1 MSPPAL
7 PWRTLRADL
16 SASVVVFLVA
26 LPLCVGIAVAS
37 GVPAELGL
45 VTGIVGGLVVG
56 FMPGSSIQVSG
67 PAAGL
72 TVLVAEAVDR
82 YGLAG
87 LGTIVLVAG
96 LLQVG
101 LGLLRL
107 GRWFR
112 AITVSVVQ
120 GMLAGIGLLLIA
132 GQLYVLAGVAA
143 PHTGPGKFTGLPGLV
158 GEVATSTPARVSL
171 AVGGATIAVMVLWD
185 SLPGRLRT
193 VPGAL
198 VAVVA
203 AAGVTAALR
212 LPVDTIE
219 VEGLLA
225 AMQPSLGHWGT
236 LADLGVLATIATFTL
251 IASAESLFSAAAV
264 DRLHQGPRTD
274 FDKELVAQ
282 GTGNAI
288 CGLLGALPMTAVI
301 VRSSANVRAGAR
313 TKVSRVLHGLWL
325 LLFAAAAPGL
335 IELIPLPALAA
346 VLVHAGTKLL
356 PVRAMPQLWRE
367 HRGEAVVLAAT
378 ALAILT
384 TDMFTGVLVG
394 LGLAVVKTAW
404 ETSHV
409 RVTVRDAAVRDA
421 GVRDTAVRD
430 AGVRDTAV
438 RDAGVRDTAVR
449 DAGPGPVE
457 VAITG
462 NATFLRLPTIL
473 TTLNDL
479 PADRT
484 VRLDLG
490 GLRHVDHACRT
501 ALDAWIETHNGNA
514 GVSVHVVAPRL
525 AEDDRPRT
533 VDATD

>member
-56 FMPGSSIQVSG
+56 FMPGSSMQVSG

-158 GEVATSTPARVSL
+158 GEVVTSAQARVSL
-171 AVGGATIAVMVLWD
+171 AVGVATIAVMVGWD
-185 SLPGRLRT
+185 RLPGRLRT

-203 AAGVTAALR
+203 AAGVTAALG

-236 LADLGVLATIATFTL
+236 LADVGVLATIATFTL
-251 IASAESLFSAAAV
+251 VASAESLFSAAAV
-264 DRLHQGPRTD
+264 DRLHRGPRTD
-274 FDKELVAQ
+274 FDRELVAQ
-282 GTGNAI
+282 GTGNTI

-313 TKVSRVLHGLWL
+313 TKASRVLHGLWL

-335 IELIPLPALAA
+335 IGLMPLPALAA
-346 VLVHAGTKLL
+346 VLVHAGVKLL
-356 PVRAMPQLWRE
+356 PLRALPELWRQ
-367 HRGEAVVLAAT
+367 HRGEAVVLAVT

-404 ETSHV
+404 EISHV
-409 RVTVRDAAVRDA
+409 RVTVRDVPVAGDPAERDA
-421 GVRDTAVRD
+421 TVADPAAGGHTGRD
-430 AGVRDTAV
+430 AA
-438 RDAGVRDTAVR
+438 AG

-484 VRLDLG
+484 VRLDLR

-501 ALDAWIETHNGNA
+501 ALDTWIETHNRNA
-514 GVSVHVVAPRL
+514 GVSVHVVAPRP

-533 VDATD
+533 VDAAD

>member
-1 MSPPAL
+1 MTSVAL
-7 PWRTLRADL
+7 SWRTLRTDL
-16 SASVVVFLVA
+16 PASLVVFLVA

-45 VTGIVGGLVVG
+45 VTGVVGGLVVG
-56 FMPGSSIQVSG
+56 LMPGSSLQVSG

-96 LLQVG
+96 LLQVA

-112 AITVSVVQ
+112 AISVAVVQ
-120 GMLAGIGLLLIA
+120 GMLAGIGLLLIV
-132 GQLYVLAGVAA
+132 GQLYVLAGGTT
-143 PHTGPGKFTGLPGLV
+143 PHSGPGKFTGLPGLV
-158 GEVATSTPARVSL
+158 GEVVTSHPARVSL
-171 AVGGATIAVMVLWD
+171 AVGVATLAVVLLWD
-185 SLPGRLRT
+185 TLPGPLRT

-198 VAVVA
+198 IAVVA
-203 AAGVTAALR
+203 AAGASAAFG
-212 LPVDTIE
+212 LPVDTLD

-225 AMQPSLGHWGT
+225 AVRPSLGHWGT
-236 LADLGVLATIATFTL
+236 LADVGVLATVATFTL
-251 IASAESLFSAAAV
+251 VASAESLFSAAAV

-274 FDKELVAQ
+274 FDRELVAQ
-282 GTGNAI
+282 GTGNTL

-313 TKVSRVLHGLWL
+313 TKASRVLHGVWL
-325 LLFAAAAPGL
+325 LLFTAAVPGL
-335 IELIPLPALAA
+335 LGLIPLAALAA
-346 VLVHAGTKLL
+346 VLIHAGVKLMPL
-356 PVRAMPQLWRE
+356 RAVPELWRGQ
-367 HRGEAVVLAAT
+367 HQGEVVVLAVT
-378 ALAILT
+378 AGAIVT

-409 RVTVRDAAVRDA
+409 RVTVRD
-421 GVRDTAVRD
+421 G
-430 AGVRDTAV
+430 G
-438 RDAGVRDTAVR
+438 
-449 DAGPGPVE
+449 AGPIDVSI
-457 VAITG
+457 VG

-473 TTLNDL
+473 TTLNGL

-484 VRLDLG
+484 VRLDLR
-490 GLRHVDHACRT
+490 GLRHVDLACRS
-501 ALDAWIETHNGNA
+501 ALDSWIDTHNGNA
-514 GVSVHVVAPRL
+514 GVSVHVVAPRP
-525 AEDDRPRT
+525 AEDDRART
-533 VDATD
+533 ADATE